1 MTKAILKNYRQSPR
15 KVRLIA
21 DAIRGKKVDVA
32 LTELQFMPKRA
43 ADPVKKVLESAIAN
57 AKSNSISAASLFVKE
72 VTVDEGVT
80 LKRWRPK
87 WRGTAHPIRKRT
99 SHIKIVLGS
108 KDDKTQIVSE
118 KTEEKVES
126 ADVKSSGATK
136 DVKEKKSPAKK
147 VAKKAP
153 SKKPAKKKISR
164 TKGKSLTSKA

>member
-32 LTELQFMPKRA
+32 LTELQFMAKKA
-43 ADPVKKVLESAIAN
+43 ADPVKKVLESAVAN
-57 AKSNSISAASLFVKE
+57 AKNIGLDTKSLIIKE

-99 SHIKIVLGS
+99 SHVKIVLGT
-108 KDDKTQIVSE
+108 KDDKKQVVSEE
-118 KTEEKVES
+118 KTEKAEE
-126 ADVKSSGATK
+126 
-136 DVKEKKSPAKK
+136 VKEEKKPTKK
-147 VAKKAP
+147 VAKKVT
-153 SKKPAKKKISR
+153 KKSAKKV
-164 TKGKSLTSKA
+164 TKDKK